1 MKRHDV
7 LGALIRTLIILNVLD
22 TLCTLV
28 LVGHRFTTED
38 NPLMDIALQ
47 KGPLTFGLTKMGITI
62 LSAGLLWFARK
73 SKWAIPAT
81 LSLLIIMGVVVFV
94 QMVMVMQ
101 LGWRQ

>member
-7 LGALIRTLIILNVLD
+7 LGALIRTLIILNVID
-22 TLCTLV
+22 AVCTLV
-28 LVGHRFTTED
+28 LVGYKFTTED

-47 KGPLTFGLTKMGITI
+47 RGPMTFGLTKMGITI
-62 LSAGLLWFARK
+62 FSAALLWFARK

-101 LGWRQ
+101 LAWSH